1 MKKRHPL
8 LTIILLCA
16 VALPLMG
23 ASGCGSEDSKIGE
36 QTKKDMQYTEDV
48 AARMA
53 KAVPPPALTTSNAR
67 VTLKKRAERWNT
79 ESKDGYIYLLDHGIV
94 MGFYATKGLPQSLN
108 SYLTTN
114 DQIVTAKVGGSSQAL
129 TVEAPDIDGTYGKNA
144 DGIFFFTA
152 DTDAYVEWKGD
163 YLFTDQPLRL
173 VNQPLLVRQVTDK

>member
-1 MKKRHPL
+1 MKNLPKWL
-8 LTIILLCA
+8 SCLLLCA
-16 VALPLMG
+16 VSLSLV
-23 ASGCGSEDSKIGE
+23 GCPGEDEKIGE

-67 VTLKKRAERWNT
+67 VTLKRRAERWNT
-79 ESKDGYIYLLDHGIV
+79 ESKDGYIYLLDHGVV

-114 DQIVTAKVGGSSQAL
+114 DQVVTVGKDSTKSHL

-144 DGIFFFTA
+144 DGIFFFTS

-163 YLFTDQPLRL
+163 YLFTDQPLKL
-173 VNQPLLVRQVTDK
+173 ANQPLLVRQVPGK